1 MFAATLAR
9 RSFLGTATAARTAG
23 FSMRAASIGLFH
35 SSGPPQQVPEK
46 ESKPPRQD
54 PAIQQLVKN
63 NREWVERKNKEDPE
77 YFPALGRGQSPEFLY
92 IGCSD
97 SRVSISSLTG
107 MDLGHL
113 FVHRNIANMVVSADL
128 VSSRE
133 IVACSHIMYTRTN
146 SRFYIEEDL
155 SCSLSPPWLAG
166 FFFAEPLVRPYL
178 RC

>member
-1 MFAATLAR
+1 MFAAIVTR
-9 RSFLGTATAARTAG
+9 RAFLGTASAARSNKAG
-23 FSMRAASIGLFH
+23 FTRSSIGLFH
-35 SSGPPQQVPEK
+35 SSGPPQQLPEK
-46 ESKPPRQD
+46 SKPPRQD

-77 YFPALGRGQSPEFLY
+77 YFPALGRGQAPDFLY

-133 IVACSHIMYTRTN
+133 IVACLLMIH
-146 SRFYIEEDL
+146 
-155 SCSLSPPWLAG
+155 
-166 FFFAEPLVRPYL
+166 
-178 RC
+178 